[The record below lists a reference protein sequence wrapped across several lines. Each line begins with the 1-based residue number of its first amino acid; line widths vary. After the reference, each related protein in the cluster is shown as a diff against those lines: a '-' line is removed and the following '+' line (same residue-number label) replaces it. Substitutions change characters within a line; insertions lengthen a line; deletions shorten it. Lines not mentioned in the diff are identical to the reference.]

1 MECLQKRAGQYQEL
15 MDRETSPPPAPRE
28 AYSQSASQIRSNA
41 FVPQLNFLCEFG
53 EGWGGV
59 GLALPEF
66 PGDFCDLSIFEGF

>member
-15 MDRETSPPPAPRE
+15 MDRETPPASGTSRSILAECSPNSQPRFC
-28 AYSQSASQIRSNA
+28 A
-41 FVPQLNFLCEFG
+41 QLNFLCEFG
-53 EGWGGV
+53 EGWV